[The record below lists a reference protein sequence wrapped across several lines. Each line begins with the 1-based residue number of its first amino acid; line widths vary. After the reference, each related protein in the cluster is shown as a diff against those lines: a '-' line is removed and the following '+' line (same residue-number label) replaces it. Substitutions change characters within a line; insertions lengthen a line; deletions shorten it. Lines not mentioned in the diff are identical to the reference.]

1 MAREALSDLCSHGV
15 SLFLFHCGPKTLWS
29 HSERENNSHVVN
41 PKRSVIS
48 FRRELDGRG
57 SRRTCTLSRDLRGRG
72 EMACTSLCAVPLM
85 RCLLTHSESPRP
97 STPPTHPHTYLDTPT
112 YSLPTHPSV
121 WAMSGTVGLNRAAR
135 DGGQWDTPVQTQVS
149 SRLRTESPGWGR
161 VYARENTG
169 VKNTN
174 HCNTVIT
181 GAAKKG
187 QKRGRNQRLR
197 KVGAGR
203 LWKLSRRLCEQFGE
217 PDQQM
222 MGTEDAIIPG
232 TFHIDDFLRSF
243 NNNNGY
249 HYWGTT
255 ISQARL
261 NVI

>member
-1 MAREALSDLCSHGV
+1 M
-15 SLFLFHCGPKTLWS
+15 
-29 HSERENNSHVVN
+29 
-41 PKRSVIS
+41 
-48 FRRELDGRG
+48 
-57 SRRTCTLSRDLRGRG
+57 TCTLSRDLGGRG
-72 EMACTSLCAVPLM
+72 EMACTSPVQHRSCAVFLLVLKAPALVHLPAPNTHIPGHPYVQPAHTPL
-85 RCLLTHSESPRP
+85 S
-97 STPPTHPHTYLDTPT
+97 
-112 YSLPTHPSV
+112 
-121 WAMSGTVGLNRAAR
+121 MSHVRNCRLEQGS
-135 DGGQWDTPVQTQVS
+135 DGGQWDTPVRTQVS
-149 SRLRTESPGWGR
+149 SRLRTESPGWGG

-169 VKNTN
+169 VKSTN

-181 GAAKKG
+181 GATKKG

-197 KVGAGR
+197 KVGARR

-232 TFHIDDFLRSF
+232 TFHIDYFLRSF

-261 NVI
+261 NIT